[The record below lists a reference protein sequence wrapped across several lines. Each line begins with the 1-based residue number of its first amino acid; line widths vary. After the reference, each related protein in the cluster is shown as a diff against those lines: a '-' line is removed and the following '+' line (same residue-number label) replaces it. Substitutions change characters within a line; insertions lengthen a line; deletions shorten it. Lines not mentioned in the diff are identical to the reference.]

1 MKWLAYFAIATVLI
15 SCNYR
20 VYTNGKFDHKEK
32 GLTSKWRAKNDSCLM
47 LSHRD
52 CLPDSL
58 VFANQTTIYSPFW
71 WLSTAS
77 PYFIMTN
84 KAATLAKAGKV
95 NVVQEINTEV
105 SKFTRYKFETIM
117 YRTSNSAIATYK
129 AETDSIAMA

>member
-1 MKWLAYFAIATVLI
+1 
-15 SCNYR
+15 
-20 VYTNGKFDHKEK
+20 
-32 GLTSKWRAKNDSCLM
+32 
-47 LSHRD
+47 
-52 CLPDSL
+52 
-58 VFANQTTIYSPFW
+58 
-71 WLSTAS
+71 
-77 PYFIMTN
+77 MTN